1 MICDLSVMRL
11 RLTTLLLLGACA
23 SPTTPEMDQA
33 AIEANLAALAD
44 YRTLWETQRLTDY
57 TFDVS
62 RVCYCQFRGDV
73 RVTVKDGV
81 ITGVTELASE
91 VARDPETFR
100 TIDGLFDLVQD
111 AYDRDA
117 HEVQVEFDPSRGY
130 PTRIWI
136 DYVLMIADEEMG
148 FTLLSDV
155 TALEADRNTSGLAQP
170 HSDPQLRTRRTLLD
184 SWLWQQTPGGA
195 LARLPNSS
203 RRSSPPWPLTVP
215 TTEPGSLPDSS
226 GFPSSGIL
234 IIIADQTLFQPGK
247 KCDGALIKD
256 WRTADSCLRW
266 FNSPHLAPNR
276 LRPALSG
283 CP

>member
-23 SPTTPEMDQA
+23 SPTTPEND
-33 AIEANLAALAD
+33 LAD

-62 RVCYCQFRGDV
+62 RVCYCQFMGDV
-73 RVTVKDGV
+73 RVTVQGGV

-117 HEVQVEFDPSRGY
+117 HEVQVEFDPGRGY

-136 DYVLMIADEEMG
+136 DYVQMMADEEVG

-155 TALEADRNTSGLAQP
+155 TALEG
-170 HSDPQLRTRRTLLD
+170 
-184 SWLWQQTPGGA
+184 
-195 LARLPNSS
+195 
-203 RRSSPPWPLTVP
+203 
-215 TTEPGSLPDSS
+215 
-226 GFPSSGIL
+226 
-234 IIIADQTLFQPGK
+234 
-247 KCDGALIKD
+247 
-256 WRTADSCLRW
+256 
-266 FNSPHLAPNR
+266 
-276 LRPALSG
+276 
-283 CP
+283 

>member
-1 MICDLSVMRL
+1 MICDFSVMRL

-23 SPTTPEMDQA
+23 SPTTAEND
-33 AIEANLAALAD
+33 LAD

-111 AYDRDA
+111 AYARDA

-136 DYVLMIADEEMG
+136 DYVQMMADEEVG

-155 TALEADRNTSGLAQP
+155 TALEG
-170 HSDPQLRTRRTLLD
+170 
-184 SWLWQQTPGGA
+184 
-195 LARLPNSS
+195 
-203 RRSSPPWPLTVP
+203 
-215 TTEPGSLPDSS
+215 
-226 GFPSSGIL
+226 
-234 IIIADQTLFQPGK
+234 
-247 KCDGALIKD
+247 
-256 WRTADSCLRW
+256 
-266 FNSPHLAPNR
+266 
-276 LRPALSG
+276 
-283 CP
+283 